1 MLYRRSHATR
11 LIVLLPIAGMVL
23 LATATVIFGN
33 LAAGLAPGAALNPT
47 FWGCLLLV
55 ESTVFCLTAL
65 SLPAPRLVLTQ
76 EHVIVSPSLGRELKL
91 SWQDI
96 QRVTVTGRAGGGQTV
111 RLAVVRAAVLRES
124 ILRHLPHR
132 GGTTTV
138 SIQTAGWTLRYSR
151 VTVIDPPPPLASAV
165 EYYFHTPAARATLG
179 TEEGL
184 EEAVAP
190 PATPASGRRASWAA
204 LILAFALQLSTMAAF
219 NPILTTPAL
228 LQDNIGRYL
237 AILFVLC
244 GVGCYLAGI
253 FGRKVAGAL
262 APILMC
268 TGVLLRLV
276 FALNYAPNGLLS
288 MYFDMRGSWSL
299 LWLILPDVP
308 RVVMTPL
315 PPARQSAEERLAY
328 NRALGIGL
336 TLFLVLGPMFQDY
349 LNVLYGNATYA
360 LMSIRDAAFLP
371 YAAIFIWALSVLS
384 AGKSPAIQRLLVL
397 LQSLTGLGIVAVTG
411 LFALGYAHVMATL
424 NAWQIGY
431 HATFDAYTVRQVG
444 IAVVMGLIIAVVAWH
459 ELAQLSAGRPVRQLL
474 ADVRALGADVRQQRH
489 GKRQWVVEP
498 GIILTLFT
506 NQRRVYAVFACL
518 LLVFFTARFVA
529 ATPVAA
535 QTCCTASPL
544 AAQPPAS
551 AAPGAH
557 WVRPV
562 DGMTMI
568 FIPSGTVAIGLPADA
583 VATETKLCQQE
594 YGPQSAACDAAN
606 FAVSLP
612 QHQVQVAGYWM
623 DQTDVT
629 NAQFA
634 RFVAETGYVTDAE
647 RYGWGWVWERE
658 GGDTRLPGANWR
670 HPLGP
675 GSTISGEDA
684 DPVVQ
689 VSWHDAQAY
698 AEWVGMS
705 LPSEEQW
712 EYAAHGPDFQPFP
725 WGAAL
730 PDGSQANLC
739 DRHCPRWGPSTSDDG
754 YAYTSPTGHY
764 PAGAS
769 PYGVL
774 DMAGNVLQWTRSIY
788 APYPGASY
796 TDPVYGKGDFVE
808 RGGSYA
814 TLPAGA
820 YTTIRDAASPDTR
833 MEYIGFRC
841 ATAGAPQG

>member
-1 MLYRRSHATR
+1 MLYKRSHATR
-11 LIVLLPIAGMVL
+11 LIVLLPIAAMVL
-23 LATATVIFGN
+23 LAAATVLSGN

-55 ESTVFCLTAL
+55 ESAVFCLTAL
-65 SLPAPRLVLTQ
+65 SLPKPRLVLSQ
-76 EHVIVSPSLGRELKL
+76 EHVIVSPLLGRELKL
-91 SWQDI
+91 NWQDI
-96 QRVTVTGRAGGGQTV
+96 QRVTVTGRAGARQTV
-111 RLAVVRAAVLRES
+111 RLTVPRAALLRGS
-124 ILRHLPHR
+124 ILHRLAHR
-132 GGTTTV
+132 GDTATV
-138 SIQTAGWTLRYSR
+138 PIQTAGWRLRYSR
-151 VTVIDPPPPLASAV
+151 VSVIDPPPARAL
-165 EYYFHTPAARATLG
+165 EYYFQTPTARAALG
-179 TEEGL
+179 TEEKL
-184 EEAVAP
+184 EEAAAP
-190 PATPASGRRASWAA
+190 SATPARGRQASWAA
-204 LILAFALQLSTMAAF
+204 LMLAFALQLSSMVAF
-219 NPILTTPAL
+219 NPTLTTPAL
-228 LQDNIGRYL
+228 LQDTFGRYL

-244 GVGCYLAGI
+244 GVGCYLAGT
-253 FGRKVAGAL
+253 FGWRVAGAF
-262 APILMC
+262 APILIC
-268 TGVLLRLV
+268 SGVLLRIV
-276 FALNYAPNGLLS
+276 FALSYAPGGLLS

-315 PPARQSAEERLAY
+315 QPARRTAEERLSY

-384 AGKSPAIQRLLVL
+384 ADKSPAIQRLLVL

-411 LFALGYAHVMATL
+411 LFALGYAQVMATL
-424 NAWQIGY
+424 NAWQVGY
-431 HATFDAYTVRQVG
+431 HATFDVYTLRQSG

-459 ELAQLSAGRPVRQLL
+459 ELARLSAGRPVRQAL
-474 ADVRALGADVRQQRH
+474 ADARTLGAHLGQQRRA
-489 GKRQWVVEP
+489 KRQWDVDP
-498 GIILTLFT
+498 GLILALFT
-506 NQRRVYAVFACL
+506 NHKRLHAVFACL
-518 LLVFFTARFVA
+518 LLLFFTARFVA
-529 ATPVAA
+529 ITPVAA
-535 QTCCTASPL
+535 QTCCTVSPL

-568 FIPSGTVAIGLPADA
+568 FIPRGTVAIGLPADA
-583 VATETKLCQQE
+583 VATETQLCLQE
-594 YGPQSAACDAAN
+594 YGPQSAACNAAN

-612 QHQVQVAGYWM
+612 QHQVQLAGYWI
-623 DQTDVT
+623 DETDVT

-634 RFVAETGYVTDAE
+634 RFVAATGYVTDAQ

-658 GGDTRLPGANWR
+658 GGDTRLPGASWR
-670 HPLGP
+670 QPLGP

-684 DPVVQ
+684 NPVVQ

-698 AEWVGMS
+698 AAWVGMK

-712 EYAAHGPDFQPFP
+712 EYAAHGLAFQPFP
-725 WGAAL
+725 WGSSV

-739 DRHCPRWGPSTSDDG
+739 DRHCPRWKPGTGDDG
-754 YAYTSPTGHY
+754 YAYTSPAGHY

-796 TDPVYGKGDFVE
+796 TDPLYGKGDFVA
-808 RGGSYA
+808 RGGTYA
-814 TLPAGA
+814 ILPAAA
-820 YTTIRDAASPDTR
+820 YTTIRDADSPDIR